1 MFPLSPTEYST
12 LPINLFIGPSPIPTV
27 MPRSVCLL
35 EHLLTLLFSHS
46 CLPPLHFTEQ
56 SPSDSN
62 WQLPTFS
69 LSSAHLLS
77 LKLTSNSICEKFF
90 KGKNTNQ
97 LPFHTPCGQWFCFVS
112 LFLTVSMLAH
122 NFKTRQLSKPGTW
135 IYT

>member
-1 MFPLSPTEYST
+1 M
-12 LPINLFIGPSPIPTV
+12 FIGPSLIPTV

-46 CLPPLHFTEQ
+46 CPPPLHFPEQ

-77 LKLTSNSICEKFF
+77 LRLTSNSICETFF
-90 KGKNTNQ
+90 KVKTKNTNH
-97 LPFHTPCGQWFCFVS
+97 LPFHPPCGQWFCFVLFCFVS

-122 NFKTRQLSKPGTW
+122 NFKNRQLSKPGTW